1 MIELA
6 NTVKKN
12 DTDFEQRNWEESVV
26 RAEKVIVLYREITKK
41 ALYCKM
47 MEKRRPKFVF
57 RFRKTI
63 LDVTWHV
70 KNKCNKK
77 AGFQSGKVAVK
88 SQDQKA
94 SKRNLKSVPAET

>member
-1 MIELA
+1 MSKLA
-6 NTVKKN
+6 NPVKQN
-12 DTDFEQRNWEESVV
+12 DTDFHQRNWEESVV
-26 RAEKVIVLYREITKK
+26 RAEKVIVLYREIAKK

-77 AGFQSGKVAVK
+77 ARFLTNKKFAKKQTPNV
-88 SQDQKA
+88 
-94 SKRNLKSVPAET
+94 SKRNL

>member
-1 MIELA
+1 MSELA
-6 NTVKKN
+6 NFVKQN
-12 DTDFEQRNWEESVV
+12 DTDFQQRNWEESVV
-26 RAEKVIVLYREITKK
+26 RAEKVIVLYREVAKK

-47 MEKRRPKFVF
+47 MEKRRPKFIF

-77 AGFQSGKVAVK
+77 AGFQTNIETLRKHVLK
-88 SQDQKA
+88 FR
-94 SKRNLKSVPAET
+94 KRNPKSVPAEA